1 MTAKH
6 VLGIDTGVDATRF
19 PVIAESVS
27 KASGIAIDPL
37 KPFIGSKCFSQEQ
50 GVLSDPACTEPYDPK
65 EVGGERTFVIG
76 KHSVRNTIIAEMSS
90 ISNGSLTLSKGEA
103 DQLLDMVRR
112 ASVMMHRSLT
122 SSELY
127 LLYEDMMS
135 GNDVFDDNEEPEAVE
150 AAADVPEYQ

>member
-1 MTAKH
+1 
-6 VLGIDTGVDATRF
+6 
-19 PVIAESVS
+19 
-27 KASGIAIDPL
+27 
-37 KPFIGSKCFSQEQ
+37 
-50 GVLSDPACTEPYDPK
+50 
-65 EVGGERTFVIG
+65 
-76 KHSVRNTIIAEMSS
+76 MSS

-135 GNDVFDDNEEPEAVE
+135 GNDVFDDSDEPESVE